1 MENLTNK
8 TVTTYVPGSQKRTYP
23 SRDSNMTITLSDTD
37 VSLLLKVVDKNIELL
52 KTTTDTLRL
61 VDGRTPA
68 VKSLVSIRCQYS
80 SIRER
85 LSQEAM

>member
-8 TVTTYVPGSQKRTYP
+8 TVTTYIPGLQKHAHL
-23 SRDSNMTITLSDTD
+23 SKESNITITLSNTD

-52 KTTTDTLRL
+52 KATTDTLRL
-61 VDGRTPA
+61 ADGRTPA